1 MKQPI
6 SWHKECLKNMTRYTE
21 QAEAKAQNDLL
32 QAKAMRDRVNFLKS
46 QITNAELAGKDGFD
60 GEKYMVKRKVA

>member
-6 SWHKECLKNMTRYTE
+6 SWHKECLKNLTRSAQE
-21 QAEAKAQNDLL
+21 KIAAAQRAQADAERICRDVETL
-32 QAKAMRDRVNFLKS
+32 QM

-60 GEKYMVKRKVA
+60 SEKYMVKRKVA

>member
-6 SWHKECLKNMTRYTE
+6 SWHKDFLKNMTRYTE
-21 QAEAKAQNDLL
+21 LAEAKVQSDLL
-32 QAKAMRDRVNFLKS
+32 KAKAMRDRVNFLNS

-60 GEKYMVKRKVA
+60 SEKYMVKRKVA